1 MRFSK
6 WSLLLAVF
14 VLASPISHASVVLPT
29 SPSVTYGTANV
40 SNPANV
46 QITSKG
52 AIINWQSFSIG
63 SGGSVNFAF
72 QNVDPGNVVLNRVTG
87 SSASLINGAITSNGS
102 VFLQNA
108 NGIIFGAGTRVTATN
123 FFATTWR
130 VSDSAFETFANG
142 TTGAWQ
148 MPMTAGSGDITF
160 NTGGNFNTAF
170 AGVSNI
176 VALMSRTI
184 TIAPGVAWVNQ
195 SSTPGSIALLAGTH
209 GTISSDPTSGVTH
222 FTIYTDGTNNI
233 SIGQK
238 LQTNGFNI
246 YGDNI
251 NIAGNLYSP
260 SSADKEGR
268 ILVAA
273 TNNITVQPGV
283 YVNTSSTTPGLVGGN
298 IGLIAG
304 NTLSIGAGAN
314 VKADGDASDAGT
326 ITLIGQNLAISP
338 TSIIHANA
346 TLGGRNGTVAIIQE
360 SGNDITGEVE
370 NAKIA
375 VRTKGDT
382 MVMDNDGS
390 GSLPPVLPESLKQ
403 DLERRVSANKTS
415 NNNGNDVTNFGNTNK
430 NNPASSGST
439 NGNQTG
445 NNSTSNAPAV
455 DKDK

>member
-1 MRFSK
+1 MRFSRL
-6 WSLLLAVF
+6 SLLLAVF
-14 VLASPISHASVVLPT
+14 VLASPVSHASPVLPT
-29 SPSVTYGTANV
+29 GPSVTYGTANV

-72 QNVDPGNVVLNRVTG
+72 QNVDPGSVVLNRVTG
-87 SSASLINGAITSNGS
+87 ASASLINGAITSNGS

-195 SSTPGSIALLAGTH
+195 ASNPGSIALLAGTQ

-260 SSADKEGR
+260 SSANKEGR

-273 TNNITVQPGV
+273 THDITVQPGI

-304 NTLSIGAGAN
+304 GTLTVGAGAF
-314 VKADGDASDAGT
+314 VKADGAASDAGT

-346 TLGGRNGTVAIIQE
+346 TLGGRNGTVTITQE

-375 VRTKGDT
+375 VRTKGAT
-382 MVMDNDGS
+382 MIMDNDGS
-390 GSLPPVLPESLKQ
+390 GSLPPVMPESLKQ
-403 DLERRVSANKTS
+403 ELERKITTNKTS
-415 NNNGNDVTNFGNTNK
+415 NNNENDVTNSVNTN
-430 NNPASSGST
+430 NGAVNAPASGSST

-445 NNSTSNAPAV
+445 NNSLNQ
-455 DKDK
+455 

>member
-1 MRFSK
+1 MRFSSL
-6 WSLLLAVF
+6 SLLLAVF
-14 VLASPISHASVVLPT
+14 FLASPVSHASPVLPT
-29 SPSVTYGTANV
+29 GPSVTYGTANV

-46 QITSKG
+46 LISSNA

-63 SGGSVNFAF
+63 SGGTVRFQF
-72 QNVDPGNVVLNRVTG
+72 QNVNPGSVVLNRVTG
-87 SSASLINGAITSNGS
+87 SASSLINGAITSNGS

-108 NGIIFGAGTRVTATN
+108 NGIIFGAGTQITATN

-195 SSTPGSIALLAGTH
+195 SSTPGSIALLAGTQ

-260 SSADKEGR
+260 SSANKEGR

-273 TNNITVQPGV
+273 TNNITVEPDV

-304 NTLSIGAGAN
+304 NTLSIGAGAT
-314 VKADGDASDAGT
+314 VKADGDASSSGT

-338 TSIIHANA
+338 TSMIHANA
-346 TLGGRNGTVAIIQE
+346 TFPGSNGTVTITQE
-360 SGNDITGEVE
+360 SGYDITGEVE

-375 VRTKGDT
+375 VRSKGDT

-390 GSLPPVLPESLKQ
+390 GSLPPILPESEKQ
-403 DLERRVSANKTS
+403 DLERKMMINTTSHNNQNDVSNMGS
-415 NNNGNDVTNFGNTNK
+415 INNGATND
-430 NNPASSGST
+430 PAIGSST
-439 NGNQTG
+439 NSS
-445 NNSTSNAPAV
+445 NSTTTT
-455 DKDK
+455 KQQ